1 MENKINK
8 LNKVNHI
15 AEYERILKHL
25 EKTELLDNEQA
36 IELLVNRYKIPHINW
51 DSKDIKAI
59 DFRKLNH
66 YCQNG
71 YFIFKDIE
79 GKEEE
84 YK

>member
-59 DFRKLNH
+59 DFGKLNTIARTAIL
-66 YCQNG
+66 YLRILREINVLQ
-71 YFIFKDIE
+71 
-79 GKEEE
+79 
-84 YK
+84 